1 MKEIKGKVVSYC
13 DIPEELI
20 PTWLDEYPS
29 GVYIEVH
36 IDESEG
42 LDALEMWLIGEYPGI
57 EEETFYIEIDY

>member
-1 MKEIKGKVVSYC
+1 MKEIKGKVVSYS

-36 IDESEG
+36 IDDEQ
-42 LDALEMWLIGEYPGI
+42 LDELTEWLVQNYPGI